1 MVRTHTFTAATDS
14 EVATD
19 GGEDA
24 DSETG
29 AVATRTPHLTVVPE
43 NA

>member
-19 GGEDA
+19 GGAD
-24 DSETG
+24 DSETEG
-29 AVATRTPHLTVVPE
+29 VVTRTPHLTVVPT
-43 NA
+43 NG